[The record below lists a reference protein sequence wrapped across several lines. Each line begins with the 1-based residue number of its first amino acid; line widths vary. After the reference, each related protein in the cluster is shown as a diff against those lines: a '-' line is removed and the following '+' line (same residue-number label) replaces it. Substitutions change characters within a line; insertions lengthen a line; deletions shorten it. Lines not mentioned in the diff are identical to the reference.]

1 MASIRDVA
9 ALAKVST
16 ATASRALSGRGPVS
30 PATRE
35 RVLRASA
42 ELGFVPSANAA
53 GLASGRSRN
62 IGVIVP
68 GVDRWFFAKVVRGI
82 SEELL
87 DQGYDLSLYTTGG
100 SHDHQEKVLQDY
112 LLRQRLDAVVPV
124 ALELTTRER
133 ERLVAIGRPIVGV
146 GGAMPG
152 TLTVG
157 IDQEAAG
164 ALATGHLTG
173 LGHRHIAHLTAGK
186 DPHRDFGLTGTR
198 QGGFERA
205 MAQAGLVVR
214 PEWVITSDFT
224 LNDAY
229 ARAKALL
236 AAPERPT
243 AVFAASDEMAVGTIL
258 AARDLGLRVPDD
270 LSVVGIDG
278 HELGDVVGL
287 TTVAQFPERQG
298 ARAAARLLQQLAHDG
313 APDEPQHETVATDFV
328 VRSSTAVPPSPGSR
342 SRRSAASPSPG

>member
-1 MASIRDVA
+1 MPSIKDVA
-9 ALAKVST
+9 ALANVST

-30 PATRE
+30 PEARE

-42 ELGFVPSANAA
+42 QLKFIPSANAA

-100 SHDHQEKVLQDY
+100 SHEHQEKVLEDY

-124 ALELTTRER
+124 ALELTGRELD
-133 ERLVAIGRPIVGV
+133 RLLSIGRPIVGV

-152 TLTVG
+152 VFTVG

-164 ALATGHLTG
+164 ALATGHLVS
-173 LGHRHIAHLTAGK
+173 LGHRDIAHVTAGT
-186 DPHRDFGLTGTR
+186 DPHRDFALTGTR
-198 QGGFERA
+198 RSGFERE
-205 MAQAGLVVR
+205 MTRAGLDVR
-214 PEWVITSDFT
+214 PSWVLESDFT

-229 ARAKALL
+229 ARCKLLL
-236 AAPERPT
+236 AGPERPT
-243 AVFAASDEMAVGTIL
+243 AVFAASDEMAAGAIL
-258 AARDLGLRVPDD
+258 AARDLGLRVPGDV
-270 LSVVGIDG
+270 SVVGVDG
-278 HELGDVVGL
+278 HEMGEVFGL
-287 TTVAQFPERQG
+287 TTVRQFPERQG
-298 ARAAARLLQQLAHDG
+298 ARAAALLLSQLGPGGPAG
-313 APDEPQHETVATDFV
+313 EPSHETIATEFV
-328 VRSSTAVPPSPGSR
+328 VRSSTAAPPSQDRGR
-342 SRRSAASPSPG
+342 S

>member
-1 MASIRDVA
+1 VASIKDVA
-9 ALAKVST
+9 ALANVST

-30 PATRE
+30 PEARA

-42 ELGFVPSANAA
+42 ELKFVPSANAA

-100 SHDHQEKVLQDY
+100 SREHQEKVLADY

-124 ALELTTRER
+124 ALELTAHER
-133 ERLVAIGRPIVGV
+133 ERLLSIGRPVVGV

-152 TLTVG
+152 VFTVG
-157 IDQEAAG
+157 IDQHAAG
-164 ALATGHLTG
+164 ALATGHLVG
-173 LGHRHIAHLTAGK
+173 LGHRRIAHITGGT
-186 DPHRDFGLTGTR
+186 DPHRDFALTGTR
-198 QGGFERA
+198 RSGFEHE
-205 MAQAGLVVR
+205 MARAGLEIN
-214 PEWVITSDFT
+214 PAWMITSDFT

-229 ARAKALL
+229 ARSKLLL
-236 AAPERPT
+236 ADPERPS
-243 AVFAASDEMAVGTIL
+243 AVFAASDEMAAGTIL

-270 LSVVGIDG
+270 VSVVGVDG
-278 HELGDVVGL
+278 HELGEVLGL
-287 TTVAQFPERQG
+287 TTVHQFADRQG
-298 ARAAARLLQQLAHDG
+298 ARAAALLLQQLGPDG
-313 APDEPQHETVATDFV
+313 PGGEPGHEMVATEFV
-328 VRSSTAVPPSPGSR
+328 VRASTSAPSGRDPG
-342 SRRSAASPSPG
+342 RR

>member
-1 MASIRDVA
+1 MPSIKDVA

-30 PATRE
+30 REARE

-42 ELGFVPSANAA
+42 ELRFVPSANAA

-100 SHDHQEKVLQDY
+100 SHDHQEKVLEDY

-124 ALELTTRER
+124 ALELTGRER
-133 ERLVAIGRPIVGV
+133 ERLVSVGRPIVGV

-152 TLTVG
+152 IFTVG
-157 IDQEAAG
+157 IDQQAAG
-164 ALATGHLTG
+164 ALATGHLLG
-173 LGHRHIAHLTAGK
+173 LGHRRIAHLTGGT

-198 QGGFERA
+198 QGGFERE
-205 MAQAGLVVR
+205 MARAGLAVR
-214 PEWVITSDFT
+214 ADWVLASDFT

-229 ARAKALL
+229 ARSKQLL
-236 AAPERPT
+236 AGPERPT
-243 AVFAASDEMAVGTIL
+243 AVFAASDEMAAGTVL

-278 HELGDVVGL
+278 HELGEVFGL
-287 TTVAQFPERQG
+287 TTVRQFPDQQG
-298 ARAAARLLQQLAHDG
+298 ARAAALLLQQLG
-313 APDEPQHETVATDFV
+313 PGGPVGEPQHETVATEFV
-328 VRSSTAVPPSPGSR
+328 VRASTAVPPSTGTG
-342 SRRSAASPSPG
+342 RRRPAPSPGR

>member
-1 MASIRDVA
+1 MTSIRDVA

-30 PATRE
+30 REARE

-42 ELGFVPSANAA
+42 ELRFVPSANAA

-68 GVDRWFFAKVVRGI
+68 GVDRWFFAKVVRAI

-87 DQGYDLSLYTTGG
+87 DRGYDLSLYTTGG
-100 SHDHQEKVLQDY
+100 SHDHQEKVLEDY

-124 ALELTTRER
+124 ALELSRAEL
-133 ERLVAIGRPIVGV
+133 EHLLSIGRPIVGV

-152 TLTVG
+152 AFTVG

-164 ALATGHLTG
+164 ALATAHLIG
-173 LGHRHIAHLTAGK
+173 LGHRSIAHLTAGA
-186 DPHRDFGLTGTR
+186 DPLRDFALTGTR
-198 QGGFERA
+198 HSGYEREMTA
-205 MAQAGLVVR
+205 AGLEVRADRVV
-214 PEWVITSDFT
+214 VSDFT

-229 ARAKALL
+229 ARASALL
-236 AAPERPT
+236 AGPDRPT

-258 AARDLGLRVPDD
+258 AARDLGLRVPQDV
-270 LSVVGIDG
+270 SVVGVDG
-278 HELGDVVGL
+278 HEMGEVLGL
-287 TTVAQFPERQG
+287 TTVRQFPERQG
-298 ARAAARLLQQLAHDG
+298 ARAAALLMERLGPDG
-313 APDEPQHETVATDFV
+313 PAREPHHETIPTEFT
-328 VRSSTAVPPSPGSR
+328 VRSSTSAPPPGTGR
-342 SRRSAASPSPG
+342 G

>member
-1 MASIRDVA
+1 MASIKDVA

-30 PATRE
+30 PEARE

-42 ELGFVPSANAA
+42 ELKFVPSANAA

-87 DQGYDLSLYTTGG
+87 DRGYDLALYTTGG
-100 SHDHQEKVLQDY
+100 SHDHQEKVLEDY

-124 ALELTTRER
+124 ALELTGRER
-133 ERLVAIGRPIVGV
+133 DHLLSIGRPVVGV
-146 GGAMPG
+146 GGAMRG
-152 TLTVG
+152 IFTVG

-164 ALATGHLTG
+164 ALATGHLIG
-173 LGHRHIAHLTAGK
+173 LGHRSIAHITGGS
-186 DPHRDFGLTGTR
+186 DPHRDFALTGTR
-198 QGGFERA
+198 RSGFDHA
-205 MAQAGLVVR
+205 MAAAGLETR
-214 PEWVITSDFT
+214 SAWMIESDFSI
-224 LNDAY
+224 NDAY
-229 ARAKALL
+229 ARSKLML

-270 LSVVGIDG
+270 VSVVGVDG
-278 HELGDVVGL
+278 HEMGEVFGL
-287 TTVAQFPERQG
+287 TTVRQFPERQG
-298 ARAAARLLQQLAHDG
+298 VRAAALLMQQLGRGG
-313 APDEPQHETVATDFV
+313 AGGEPHHETVATEFV
-328 VRSSTAVPPSPGSR
+328 VRSSTAAPPRARG
-342 SRRSAASPSPG
+342 